1 MPPELELDAAATS
14 AGGEERAE
22 ILSKDKERR
31 RGEVDCWAEC
41 RELRDRVGRLWDDGR
56 DFVGVS
62 RAKSVTSVDGGG
74 WGVRY

>member
-41 RELRDRVGRLWDDGR
+41 RELRDRVGRLWDEGR
-56 DFVGVS
+56 
-62 RAKSVTSVDGGG
+62 
-74 WGVRY
+74 